1 MQFHQDDSGYDV
13 EISNKDAFEFILDF
27 GRNRGKSLGALA
39 ANWEDRGYI
48 RYILSTDPEP
58 ILKAAIEVVL
68 QITEEPKCTLQEA
81 GDKVVHFGKF
91 KGSPLRDIVTQKGG
105 MNYLMWCSNWEKCDP
120 YLKKAISV
128 VQQEY
133 ARQKK

>member
-1 MQFHQDDSGYDV
+1 MQFHQDDCGYDV
-13 EISNKDAFEFILDF
+13 EISNEDAFEFILDF
-27 GRNRGKSLGALA
+27 GKNRGKSLGALA

-58 ILKAAIEVVL
+58 SLKAAIEVVL
-68 QITEEPKCTLQEA
+68 EITQEPECTLEEA

-91 KGSPLRDIVTQKGG
+91 KGKPLRYIVTQKGE
-105 MNYLMWCSNWEKCDP
+105 MSYLRWCSNWEKCDTC
-120 YLKKAISV
+120 LKKAISV
-128 VQQEY
+128 IQEEY